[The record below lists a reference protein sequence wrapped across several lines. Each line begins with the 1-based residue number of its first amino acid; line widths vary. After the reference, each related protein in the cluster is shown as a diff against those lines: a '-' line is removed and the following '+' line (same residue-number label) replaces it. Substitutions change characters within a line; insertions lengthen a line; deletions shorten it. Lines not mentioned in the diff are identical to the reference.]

1 MKIAKYKN
9 ACKETKQGGMRLL
22 LRQANPLRTHF
33 IHAQGC
39 ENSKQ
44 EKKCAKRWHILT
56 FYLLTRQTLTPLLFA
71 HYHTYAWTQVLTRH
85 TAKKRVNKSEGCAA

>member
-44 EKKCAKRWHILT
+44 EKKMCKEVALPDILPAYQTDFNPSPLRPLSHICMDT
-56 FYLLTRQTLTPLLFA
+56 S
-71 HYHTYAWTQVLTRH
+71 VN
-85 TAKKRVNKSEGCAA
+85 TAYCKKKS